1 MFWIVKKARYEAL
14 ERSVKELRDEVARL
28 ASLVREQA
36 EMPNEER
43 EDKRSLADVLNE
55 WVYGKAGDAEGDE

>member
-14 ERSVKELRDEVARL
+14 ERTVEELRGEVERL

-36 EMPNEER
+36 EVLAGER
-43 EDKRSLADVLNE
+43 EEKRSLADVLNE
-55 WVYGKAGDAEGDE
+55 WVYGKAGDTEGDE